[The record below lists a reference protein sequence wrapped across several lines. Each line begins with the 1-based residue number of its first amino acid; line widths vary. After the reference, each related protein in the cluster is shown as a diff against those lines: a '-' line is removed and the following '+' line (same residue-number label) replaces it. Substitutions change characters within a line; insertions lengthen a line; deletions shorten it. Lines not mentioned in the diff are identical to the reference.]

1 MPNPESS
8 AGAAASLANAHHKD
22 FEYWKPGDASKA
34 ANMAAMNAKD
44 YKAAPLWQPE
54 LSEAGSKAA
63 LLANEEGGDV
73 KIWRPE
79 DTDAGHSAAEQAMR
93 KKGLSPVAYGGVGQA
108 QHNKA
113 LQAATDSMAG
123 KKGRII
129 PTKTSTG
136 QYPDSANAASN
147 ALNAATAASRN
158 PTKSSA
164 PAPRLGTTIDAGK
177 IHNAA
182 VTNLSR
188 EMYTSHPPVATETDE
203 LKRQATL
210 KAAAVSMAK
219 QMFSVQQ
226 KAIEQAAADEKAA
239 DSKYAAKHM
248 HGRRPVSAATSD
260 ANDAVPQYVNL
271 QEAAQKLAS
280 ERLAKLHDEHRAYR
294 EYYGQNKQPQHKLS
308 IRNRN
313 RGRGGS
319 DSSDDAEKSR
329 QIRSQMSLF
338 SDKIAEV
345 DMKKRQTDRDA
356 LMAAAQ
362 RNVRAS
368 MAGMDE
374 KVYAETGKISPAMM
388 EEWEAKARAK
398 AKAES
403 DARMTNHGRVDIGG
417 GKFLDQSEV
426 DAIAAA
432 KVQPTLDGITLK
444 AEKQRQRDEELR
456 QQQLER
462 DRLEAEAKAD
472 QKARDAKAKEEW
484 RKFRGKTLQDTGWL
498 SWGLTRL
505 QTKKRLKRKSKRR
518 RRRWQNVVLVQPLT
532 RALWSLNPLYLN
544 LFLPLNLFQQLR
556 PSLSKRLR

>member
-1 MPNPESS
+1 MGSCRLQVSRGPHLPSKEHTECREGAATSLKHAEATELPSFPSRGMPNPESS

-22 FEYWKPGDASKA
+22 FEHWKPRDASQA

-54 LSEAGSKAA
+54 VSEAGSKAA

-73 KIWRPE
+73 KIWRAE
-79 DTDAGHSAAEQAMR
+79 DTDAGCSAAEQAMR
-93 KKGLSPVAYGGVGQA
+93 KKGLSPAVYGGVGQA

-123 KKGRII
+123 KKGRTV

-147 ALNAATAASRN
+147 ALNAATAANRT
-158 PTKSSA
+158 PVKSSA
-164 PAPRLGTTIDAGK
+164 PASRPGSNIDAGK

-188 EMYTSHPPVATETDE
+188 DMYTSHPPVAPEADE

-219 QMFSVQQ
+219 QMYSVQQ
-226 KAIEQAAADEKAA
+226 KAIEHAAADEKAA
-239 DSKYAAKHM
+239 DSHYAARHM
-248 HGRRPVSAATSD
+248 HGRRPVSAASSD
-260 ANDAVPQYVNL
+260 ATDAVPQYLNL

-280 ERLAKLHDEHRAYR
+280 ERLAKLHDEQRAYK

-308 IRNRN
+308 IRNRH
-313 RGRGGS
+313 RGRSGS

-329 QIRSQMSLF
+329 QIRSQMSLI
-338 SDKIAEV
+338 SDKLAEV
-345 DMKKRQTDRDA
+345 DMKKRQSDRDA
-356 LMAAAQ
+356 LMAVAQ

-374 KVYAETGKISPAMM
+374 KVYAETGKISSAMM
-388 EEWEAKARAK
+388 EEWEAKARDK

-432 KVQPTLDGITLK
+432 KVQPTLDDITVK
-444 AEKQRQRDEELR
+444 AEKQRKRDEELR

-462 DRLEAEAKAD
+462 ERLEAEAKAD
-472 QKARDAKAKEEW
+472 QKARDARAKEEW
-484 RKFRGKTLQDTGWL
+484 RKFRG
-498 SWGLTRL
+498 
-505 QTKKRLKRKSKRR
+505 
-518 RRRWQNVVLVQPLT
+518 
-532 RALWSLNPLYLN
+532 
-544 LFLPLNLFQQLR
+544 R
-556 PSLSKRLR
+556 PF